1 MLTLGIRADFAI
13 TPKLFLRSGIEI
25 LYLEIKEFTGN
36 LYESHVAIE
45 YLPWKHSGFG
55 FCFNTLDLN
64 ITADSKDY
72 PQMISRVNLILKYT
86 GLLLYTK
93 IFSRNILPSS
103 GYSY

>member
-1 MLTLGIRADFAI
+1 MLTL
-13 TPKLFLRSGIEI
+13 EI
-25 LYLEIKEFTGN
+25 YLEIKEFTGN

-93 IFSRNILPSS
+93 IFYRNILPSS

>member
-1 MLTLGIRADFAI
+1 MLTL
-13 TPKLFLRSGIEI
+13 EI
-25 LYLEIKEFTGN
+25 YLEIKEFTGN

-64 ITADSKDY
+64 ITADSKNY
-72 PQMISRVNLILKYT
+72 PQIDFTCELVLKYT

-93 IFSRNILPSS
+93 IFSRNILPFS